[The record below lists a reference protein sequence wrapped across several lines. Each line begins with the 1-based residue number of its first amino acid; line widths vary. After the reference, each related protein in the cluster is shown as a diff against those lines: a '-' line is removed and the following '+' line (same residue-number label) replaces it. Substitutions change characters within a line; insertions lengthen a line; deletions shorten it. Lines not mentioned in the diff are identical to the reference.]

1 MCTRLS
7 IYFDR
12 KREVRVRVLFDNNYI
27 MSTFIYGSDDMRGFR
42 KFSQRGSNLDNVFFL
57 FLFLLDEGRRKDPN
71 TTTISGP
78 FSATSETPGVSLA
91 CR

>member
-7 IYFDR
+7 IYFYR
-12 KREVRVRVLFDNNYI
+12 KREIRVRVVFDNNYI
-27 MSTFIYGSDDMRGFR
+27 MSTYIYGPDDI
-42 KFSQRGSNLDNVFFL
+42 RGSNFDNVFFL

-78 FSATSETPGVSLA
+78 FSAHQRNA
-91 CR
+91 I